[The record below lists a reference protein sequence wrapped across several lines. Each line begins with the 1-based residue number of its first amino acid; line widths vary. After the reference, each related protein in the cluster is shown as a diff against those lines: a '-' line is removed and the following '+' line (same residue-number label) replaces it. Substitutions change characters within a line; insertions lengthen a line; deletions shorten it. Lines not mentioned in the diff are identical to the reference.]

1 MKNKGITLVA
11 LVATVV
17 IMIILAGVGINLIA
31 GNNNTV
37 ITEAEQAVYKN
48 SITQVEQKIN
58 EFYVNNYNDMPELN
72 NKALSLILYLETDR
86 ISAGSVYSDN
96 WVASDSNE
104 VGDNIFHKPNSYYNS
119 LGSYSDNR
127 SKVLSTQ
134 YQMWTNDEIKNF
146 SDTWLKTV
154 ELTND
159 SKSFYL
165 LNPTNLEKIF
175 GKDAKIL
182 DVESD
187 YDNLIDVYAITSDL
201 KVFFIRNGLEDMV
214 GIKLEEITVIDNT
227 SIVFDA
233 GSEMANELNDGKEMT
248 REQIK
253 AVKKLS
259 ITSTSKLTNLNDIGR
274 LGSITELTINNST
287 ITSLEGIAN
296 ARINLKKIWL
306 YGNKLES
313 FDGLEEC
320 VNLEQLFLQNFSD
333 QQLKDLCNVL
343 AKNNFPKLA
352 KIGIFGYWTD
362 HYTGSFTDERYVTSN
377 INKALTDISCLN
389 KLTSTT
395 RNAVTTLILNNNQ
408 IKSAAVLSNFPNLV
422 NLKLESN
429 KITSLAGIN
438 NHSKLK
444 YLRMANNTLKAD
456 ALNDLIGLPALIHL
470 DVRLNFNL
478 VNIEK
483 VAECKKISK
492 LWFMSLASLN
502 RADSD
507 VKLSNAEVFKIKAFL
522 NALGSGLQI
531 DAKYSLDLLADN
543 TNTLQLKNISINKS
557 TFESLAQY
565 PNLTHLS
572 IDKIKILDDSGNE
585 ITSQAEIDALFTNVL
600 SKLTKVRFLQILN
613 IPNIKSINF
622 VTNMKTLAELD
633 VRNCANVTDFTCLNN
648 SYMNVSKLS
657 INNTKID
664 LTKIQPAINKLGKT
678 VYKVDANGNNITSS
692 TVSAEYWSIG
702 SGLILAHN
710 DLYKQLPNCTE
721 LTRLYMNRSWRSQ
734 VAAAGTGIKVD
745 LSNLTKLTVFYSYT
759 IYCQY
764 TLPSSVINV
773 YYGGVTDST
782 KGYLDLSKC
791 TNMTLL
797 QCISSNGR
805 YVTENMIKSVP
816 PTNNKLQRLNLYQQ
830 TNLVDLQF
838 LEHLKD
844 SKNLTYIDLSSGTH
858 NLKVTSLAGIEKIK
872 SLKTIVVTYGIKL
885 KELPDMSNLTN
896 LETLTVTNSALEKIT
911 LESNLK
917 DLPKL
922 KTLNFSTNSIA
933 NISGLI
939 PEDSNDFANL
949 ASLNLENNCLYNES
963 AYSDTSSL
971 TYKLT
976 DRIFVPLREKKLRTL
991 YLAGNPNFNDVE
1003 KLKALS
1009 WTKKSGF

>member
-1 MKNKGITLVA
+1 MKNNGITLVA
-11 LVATVV
+11 MVVTVIV
-17 IMIILAGVGINLIA
+17 MLILAGVGINLIV
-31 GNNNTV
+31 GNNNNV
-37 ITEAEQAVYKN
+37 ITEAEKAVYKN
-48 SITQVEQKIN
+48 SVTQIEQKIN
-58 EFYVNNYNDMPELN
+58 EFYINNYSDMPELN
-72 NKALSLILYLETDR
+72 NKALSLILYLEIDR
-86 ISAGSVYSDN
+86 ISGESSYRDN
-96 WVASDSNE
+96 WVQA
-104 VGDNIFHKPNSYYNS
+104 GDNIFHKPNSYYNS
-119 LGSYSDNR
+119 LAAYSDSRN
-127 SKVLSTQ
+127 KILSTQ
-134 YQMWTNDEIKNF
+134 YQTWTKNELQDF

-154 ELTND
+154 ELTDD

-165 LNPTNLEKIF
+165 LNPVNLRKIF
-175 GKDAKIL
+175 GNDTEIL
-182 DVESD
+182 ELNSN
-187 YDNLIDVYAITSDL
+187 YDNLIDVYAITADL
-201 KVFFIRNGLEDMV
+201 KVFYIRNGLEDIV
-214 GIKLEEITVIDNT
+214 GIKMDEITAVDDA

-233 GSEMANELNDGKEMT
+233 GSEMANELNDGKEMS

-253 AVKKLS
+253 TVKKLS
-259 ITSTSKLTNLNDIGR
+259 IKSTSKLTNLNDIGR

-287 ITSLEGIAN
+287 ITSLEGISN
-296 ARINLKKIWL
+296 ARITLKKIWL
-306 YGNKLES
+306 YGNQLDS

-333 QQLKDLCNVL
+333 QQLKDLCDIL
-343 AKNNFPKLA
+343 AKNDFPKLA
-352 KIGIFGYWTD
+352 KIGIIGYWSD
-362 HYTGSFTDERYVTSN
+362 HYTGSFSDERYITSS
-377 INKALTDISCLN
+377 INTRLTDISPLS
-389 KLTSTT
+389 KLTSKT
-395 RNAVTTLILNNNQ
+395 RNAVTTLILNNNS
-408 IKSAAVLSNFPNLV
+408 IKSVSVLSNFPNIV

-429 KITSLAGIN
+429 KITSLEGIK
-438 NHSKLK
+438 NHSKLQ
-444 YLRMANNTLKAD
+444 YLRMANNSLKAD
-456 ALNDLIGLPALIHL
+456 ALNDLVGLPALVSL
-470 DVRLNFNL
+470 DLRLNFNL
-478 VNIEK
+478 VNVAK
-483 VAECKKISK
+483 VADCKKLSK

-502 RADSD
+502 RSDSD
-507 VKLSNAEVFKIKAFL
+507 VKLNSDEVFNIKTFL
-522 NALGSGLQI
+522 NSLGSGLQI
-531 DAKYSLDLLADN
+531 DSKYSLDLLADN
-543 TNTLQLKNISINKS
+543 TNTLQLKNVSIKKS
-557 TFESLAQY
+557 TFESLERY
-565 PNLTHLS
+565 TNLTHLS

-692 TVSAEYWSIG
+692 TISSEYWSIG
-702 SGLILAHN
+702 SGLVLAHD

-745 LSNLTKLTVFYSYT
+745 LSKLTKLATFYSYT

-773 YYGGVTDST
+773 YYGGVTDSS

-830 TNLVDLQF
+830 NNLVNLQF

-844 SKNLTYIDLSSGTH
+844 SNNLTYIDMSSGTH
-858 NLKVTSLAGIEKIK
+858 NLKITSLAGIEKIK
-872 SLKTIVVTYGIKL
+872 SLKTIVVTYAIKL

-896 LETLTVTNSALEKIT
+896 LESLTVTNSALEKIS
-911 LESNLK
+911 LESKLK

-922 KTLNFSTNSIA
+922 KTLNLSTNNIA

-939 PEDSNDFANL
+939 PEGTNDFANL
-949 ASLNLENNCLYNES
+949 SYLNLANNCLYNES
-963 AYSDTSSL
+963 AYSDTSLL

-976 DRIFVPLREKKLRTL
+976 DKIFVPLYAKKLRTL
-991 YLAGNPNFNDVE
+991 YLGGNPNFTDVE
-1003 KLKALS
+1003 KLKTLS
-1009 WTKKSGF
+1009 WTNKSGF